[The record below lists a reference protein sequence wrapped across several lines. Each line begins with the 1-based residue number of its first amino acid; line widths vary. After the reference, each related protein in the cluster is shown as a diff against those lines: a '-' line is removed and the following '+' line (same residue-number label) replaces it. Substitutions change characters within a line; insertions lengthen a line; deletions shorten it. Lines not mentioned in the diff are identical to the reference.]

1 MQIFFKFPS
10 FDIKYTWLMLKKKY
24 ILQKVKA
31 KSLIR
36 THNRDFHF
44 LKTKKID
51 ISNHQGYH
59 LNGLK

>member
-1 MQIFFKFPS
+1 M
-10 FDIKYTWLMLKKKY
+10 LLKKKKEQ

-51 ISNHQGYH
+51 ISNHQGYR